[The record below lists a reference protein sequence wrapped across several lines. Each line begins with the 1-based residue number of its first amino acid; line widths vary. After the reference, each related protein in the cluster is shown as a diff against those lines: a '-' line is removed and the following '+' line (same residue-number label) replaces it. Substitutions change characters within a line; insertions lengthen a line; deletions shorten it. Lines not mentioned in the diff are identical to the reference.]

1 MKNEA
6 NLPKSE
12 NDVVKDKEQK
22 ERRDKDNERNA

>member
-12 NDVVKDKEQK
+12 NDVVKDEEQK
-22 ERRDKDNERNA
+22 ERRDNDNERNA